1 MNAAESLRFLTVPE
15 AAELVRLSVPTIYR
29 LCESGQIPS
38 IRVGNAVRIPSR
50 WRDKLLAACEGVTDA
65 DASKGGGAS

>member
-38 IRVGNAVRIPSR
+38 CRIGNAVRIPSR
-50 WRDKLLAACEGVTDA
+50 WKDKLLAACEGVTDSNTDKA
-65 DASKGGGAS
+65 GVV